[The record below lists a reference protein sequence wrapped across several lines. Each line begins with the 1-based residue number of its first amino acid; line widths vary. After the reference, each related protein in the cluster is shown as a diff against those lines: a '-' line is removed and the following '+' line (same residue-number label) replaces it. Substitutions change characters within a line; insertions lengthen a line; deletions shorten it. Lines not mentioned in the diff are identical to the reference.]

1 MLFRSQGMAIAF
13 VLINAELGAETELVN
28 QLKAIEYVKYVYVL
42 YGAYDIVVKIEAP
55 DSATLKKTI
64 SNNIRQLKNVRST
77 LTMTVIDET

>member
-1 MLFRSQGMAIAF
+1 MAIAF
-13 VLINAELGAETELVN
+13 VLINAELGAENELVK
-28 QLKAIEYVKYVYVL
+28 QLKTIENVKYVYVL

-77 LTMTVIDET
+77 LTMTVIDES

>member
-1 MLFRSQGMAIAF
+1 MAIAF
-13 VLINAELGAETELVN
+13 VLINAELGAENELVK
-28 QLKAIEYVKYVYVL
+28 QLKTIENVKYAYVL

-77 LTMTVIDET
+77 LTMTVIDES